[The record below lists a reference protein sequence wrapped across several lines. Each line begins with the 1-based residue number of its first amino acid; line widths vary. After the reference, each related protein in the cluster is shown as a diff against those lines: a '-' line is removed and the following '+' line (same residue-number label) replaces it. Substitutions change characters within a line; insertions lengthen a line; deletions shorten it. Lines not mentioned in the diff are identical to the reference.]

1 MVQSTIIF
9 KIHGTGDSWVFP
21 TSKRTVVPT
30 SILNPQA
37 TFLPLQSVCFF
48 LEACPW
54 QGPDHLLSPSL
65 TGQQRLTHFRH
76 QFTATLPELLFHI
89 KNPNYFLSFL
99 RQRASRL
106 KKVLSFS
113 MYVRIWAVI
122 WRNSSSFY
130 CGQMLALFFSQGQRV
145 QEQSLCHSKLER
157 WHCKV

>member
-1 MVQSTIIF
+1 MAGPLYHQKFMVQSTIIF
-9 KIHGTGDSWVFP
+9 TIHGTGDSGVFP
-21 TSKRTVVPT
+21 TNKRTVVPT
-30 SILNPQA
+30 SILNPNHVPQA

-48 LEACPW
+48 LEARPW
-54 QGPDHLLSPSL
+54 QGPGHLLSPSL

-113 MYVRIWAVI
+113 NYVHI
-122 WRNSSSFY
+122 
-130 CGQMLALFFSQGQRV
+130 
-145 QEQSLCHSKLER
+145 
-157 WHCKV
+157 